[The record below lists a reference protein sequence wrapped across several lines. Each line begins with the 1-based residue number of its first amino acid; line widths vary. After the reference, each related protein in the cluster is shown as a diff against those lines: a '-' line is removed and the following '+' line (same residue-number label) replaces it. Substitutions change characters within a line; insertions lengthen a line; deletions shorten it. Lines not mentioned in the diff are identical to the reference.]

1 MKRRWRDWLLQGE
14 HEYTKSGKRKRAS
27 YNLVAQWVS
36 DSWKDVPHNLISR
49 SFLECGLSHLSSH
62 GLEELHSKLRAVVE
76 EGITAPEEEE
86 EEEDVHTGITDS
98 ENDSDEDGGEDEE
111 NNND

>member
-1 MKRRWRDWLLQGE
+1 VAVIPGGMTPPLQPADTHWNKPFKTEMKRRWRDWLLQGE

-49 SFLECGLSHLSSH
+49 SFLESGLSHFSSH
-62 GLEELHSKLRAVVE
+62 GLEELHSKLRVVVE
-76 EGITAPEEEE
+76 EGTTAPEEE
-86 EEEDVHTGITDS
+86 
-98 ENDSDEDGGEDEE
+98 
-111 NNND
+111 